1 MSDETQVPDPI
12 TALAEGAAQ
21 MHEMY
26 AAYIDAGFPEPR
38 AFELVKEMLA
48 MTMYGNDG

>member
-1 MSDETQVPDPI
+1 MSEGLEEPL

-26 AAYIDAGFPEPR
+26 AAYIDAGFPEHR
-38 AFELVKEMLA
+38 AFELTVLVLESSL
-48 MTMYGNDG
+48 GIGDD